1 MKRHYMLI
9 NGRYIVATKRKKK
22 PTGPETGIPKKFK
35 AFRIHNDAEG
45 YRSGIDK
52 IGIDDLNKGD
62 VVIRGEWS
70 GINYKD
76 ALAATGKE
84 KILKSYPL
92 VGGIDVAGEVVSSEC
107 KQFSPGDKVLVTGC
121 DLSEKR
127 DGGYSQY
134 LRLDSKNIIPLPA
147 GLTTREAMGIGTAGF
162 TAAISLFRMEALGQT
177 PKSGPIVITGASGGV
192 GSFAIDI
199 LTGAGYEV
207 HAITGKVDQFD
218 YLEKLGARQCIS
230 RHDLHWGQ
238 HPLESVRWAGCID
251 NVGGDMLAGISR
263 VIGLWGNIAVCGMA
277 GGIGLHATNLPMILR
292 GVSLIGISSSNTPY
306 EMRKMLWK
314 RLANEWRPRHLESII
329 SNEIKLSNLGKAFGV
344 LMKGDS
350 LGRTIVNL
358 T

>member
-1 MKRHYMLI
+1 MTSI
-9 NGRYIVATKRKKK
+9 ADT
-22 PTGPETGIPKKFK
+22 FK

-45 YRSGIDK
+45 YRSGIEN
-52 IGIDDLNKGD
+52 IGIDDLSEGD

-70 GINYKD
+70 GINFKD
-76 ALAATGKE
+76 ALAATGKG

-107 KQFSPGDKVLVTGC
+107 ERFSPGDKVLVTGC
-121 DLSEKR
+121 NLSEKR

-134 LRLDSKNIIPLPA
+134 LRLDSNDVIPLPS

-162 TAAISLFRMEALGQT
+162 TAAISLYRMEALGQT
-177 PKSGPIVITGASGGV
+177 PEAGPIVVTGASGGV

-199 LTGAGYEV
+199 LTTAGYEV

-218 YLEKLGARQCIS
+218 YLEELGARQCIS

-263 VIGLWGNIAVCGMA
+263 VIDLWGNISVCGMA

-306 EMRKMLWK
+306 DIREILWD
-314 RLANEWRPRHLESII
+314 RLAKQWRPRHLDSII
-329 SNEIKLSNLGKAFGV
+329 NSEVSLDNLGGAFDL
-344 LMKGDS
+344 LMKGNS
-350 LGRTIVNL
+350 LGRTVVNL
-358 T
+358 L

>member
-1 MKRHYMLI
+1 M
-9 NGRYIVATKRKKK
+9 
-22 PTGPETGIPKKFK
+22 TGIPDTFK

-45 YRSGIDK
+45 YRSGIEN
-52 IGIDDLNKGD
+52 ISIDDLNEGD

-76 ALAATGKE
+76 ALAATGKG

-92 VGGIDVAGEVVSSEC
+92 VGGIDVAGEVISSEC
-107 KQFSPGDKVLVTGC
+107 ERFAPGDKVLVTGC
-121 DLSEKR
+121 NLSEKR

-134 LRLDSKNIIPLPA
+134 LRLDSNNVIPLPA
-147 GLTTREAMGIGTAGF
+147 GLSTREAMGIGTAGF
-162 TAAISLFRMEALGQT
+162 TAAISLYRMEALGQT
-177 PKSGPIVITGASGGV
+177 PEAGPIVITGASGGV
-192 GSFAIDI
+192 GSYAIDI
-199 LTGAGYEV
+199 LTSAGYEV

-218 YLEKLGARQCIS
+218 YLEELGARQCIS

-238 HPLESVRWAGCID
+238 QPLESVRWAGCID

-263 VIGLWGNIAVCGMA
+263 VIDLWGNIAVCGMA

-306 EMRKMLWK
+306 KLREILWD
-314 RLANEWRPRHLESII
+314 RLANQWRPRHLDAII
-329 SNEIKLSNLGKAFGV
+329 SNEVSLDNLGGAFDL
-344 LMKGDS
+344 LMKGNA
-350 LGRTIVNL
+350 LGRTVVNL